1 MLKLLQ
7 VLRKAMFVVAILT
20 GMAIMYPVSI
30 ARTFA
35 AEPGVRRVTVVAD
48 GKTTQHRTTT
58 TDVTTFLEEEGFV
71 VNPGD
76 EITGVRRDRVED
88 RSVIHIERG
97 FYADVR
103 VDGVSEIFRVTQG
116 TTVEDKLQVVQPR
129 VEAAL
134 IFHGDLSAEI
144 QEGYPV
150 NFYTWRSEFEMTIE
164 VLPFEVEIITTPSL
178 SYGEERVR
186 QEGASGER
194 RTEETVIFIGNV
206 EYSRE
211 RTGEFITLPV
221 SRIIDRGIGGDLG
234 TLTDTNSPSF
244 HYVRRV
250 TMNASAYTSGFSCT
264 GKRPGDPW
272 YGITASGRR
281 VEHGIVAVDRNVIP
295 LGTRLYVD
303 GYGFAIAADVGSAI
317 RGYMIDLFMYCIY
330 EARQFGRREI
340 TVWILE

>member
-1 MLKLLQ
+1 MGGIVMAL
-7 VLRKAMFVVAILT
+7 MI
-20 GMAIMYPVSI
+20 GMAILYPFTAAS
-30 ARTFA
+30 TFA
-35 AEPGVRRVTVVAD
+35 AEPGVRRVTVIAD
-48 GKTTQHRTTT
+48 GETTQHRTTT
-58 TDVTTFLEEEGFV
+58 TDPATFLEEEGFEI
-71 VNPGD
+71 NPGD
-76 EITGVRRDRVED
+76 VITGIRRDRVED
-88 RSVIHIERG
+88 RSIIQIERG

-103 VDGVSEIFRVTQG
+103 VDGVSELIRVPRG
-116 TTVEDKLQVVQPR
+116 TTVEEKLQVVQPR

-134 IFHGDLSAEI
+134 IFNGDLSEEI

-164 VLPFEVEIITTPSL
+164 VIPFEVEIVTTPSL
-178 SYGEERVR
+178 SYGVERVR
-186 QEGASGER
+186 QEGVSGER
-194 RTEETVIFIGNV
+194 RTEETIIFIGNV

-211 RTGEFITLPV
+211 LTSEFITPPV
-221 SRIIDRGIGGDLG
+221 TRIVDRGIGGDLG

-264 GKRPGDPW
+264 GKHPWDPW
-272 YGITASGRR
+272 YGITASGLR

-295 LGTRLYVD
+295 LGTRLYVE
-303 GYGFAIAADVGSAI
+303 GYGFSIAADVGSAI

-330 EARQFGRREI
+330 EARQFGRRDI